1 MEHMHVNM
9 HGGCVCLYAK
19 VHILCGTCDILFWV
33 ECVLIS
39 HGFVCCQ
46 DETGTV
52 PSIGG
57 GCGTLC
63 IEHTTAFFGGGTV
76 LVFLLHKPGEHMVRR
91 MECGA

>member
-1 MEHMHVNM
+1 MQKCVYYVEPVTSVQ
-9 HGGCVCLYAK
+9 GGVRSHLT
-19 VHILCGTCDILFWV
+19 IT
-33 ECVLIS
+33 

-46 DETGTV
+46 DGTGTL
-52 PSIGG
+52 PSTGG

-76 LVFLLHKPGEHMVRR
+76 LVLLLHKPGEHMVRR